1 MKVYLAV
8 PLYGIGVDLDIYE
21 NHMLLAMSC
30 NGLLCGTA
38 MPKNRL
44 VHYARNEAVKQ
55 ILDDPLTN
63 MEEDYI
69 FWLDQDVIVAP
80 GVLRRLLSHDKDFVV
95 GLYFLKEPP
104 FYPLIMKKRDP
115 LTVRG
120 KYNNLT
126 DYPEGIVTLN
136 SIGLQDGAVGFGCA
150 LTKIKMFKTI
160 PEPWFEWTKDSGEDI
175 DFCIKAQENGFDIY
189 YDSEVKCGHQGDRKV
204 ITFDDFKPFKGKT
217 VKLEMKNVR

>member
-1 MKVYLAV
+1 MGKVYLAV

-21 NHMLLAMSC
+21 NHMLLAMSS
-30 NGLLCGTA
+30 NGVLRGTA

-55 ILDDPLTN
+55 VLDDEFTSD
-63 MEEDYI
+63 EDSI

-80 GVLRRLLSHDKDFVV
+80 GVLGRLLSHDKDICA
-95 GLYFLKEPP
+95 GIYFQKEPP

-115 LTVRG
+115 QAVRG

-126 DYPEGIVTLN
+126 DYPDGVVSLE
-136 SIGLQDGAVGFGCA
+136 DGAIGFGCV
-150 LTKIKMFKTI
+150 LTKVKVFKTI

-175 DFCIKAQENGFDIY
+175 DFCIKAKQYGFDVW
-189 YDSEVKCGHQGDRKV
+189 YDSEVRCGHQGDRKV
-204 ITFDDFKPFKGKT
+204 ITFDDFKPYKGKPF
-217 VKLEMKNVR
+217 KLKIGDQNVR